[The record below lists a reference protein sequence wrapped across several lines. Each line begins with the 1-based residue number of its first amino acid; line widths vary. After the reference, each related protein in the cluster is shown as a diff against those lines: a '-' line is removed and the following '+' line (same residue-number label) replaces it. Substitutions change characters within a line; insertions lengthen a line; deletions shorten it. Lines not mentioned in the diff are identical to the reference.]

1 MNQAFQAV
9 SEAVLIVDATSLKV
23 VDSNPAADRAFGDGQ
38 AALARRTVLSAVE
51 RAPDGLVVT
60 DPGGCVLYANARF
73 AEMAQMN
80 RPSAWWANRST
91 AGSGARGSTWVC

>member
-1 MNQAFQAV
+1 
-9 SEAVLIVDATSLKV
+9 VLIVDATSLKV
-23 VDSNPAADRAFGDGQ
+23 VDSNPAAVRAFGDGQ

-73 AEMAQMN
+73 AEMAQMDSSKRMVGESFDRWLGRSWVDLGVLIAKLRQN
-80 RPSAWWANRST
+80 DSA
-91 AGSGARGSTWVC
+91 